1 MPNIKGL
8 QLISDFAEQGLK
20 EALKVNKL
28 GCERFKQKERT
39 LMWIGKGEKEDRK
52 GGKAERKRAKL
63 ERKKENKKVIKTVIK
78 MLNNHF

>member
-1 MPNIKGL
+1 M
-8 QLISDFAEQGLK
+8 
-20 EALKVNKL
+20 NKL

-63 ERKKENKKVIKTVIK
+63 ERKKERK
-78 MLNNHF
+78 